1 MMRTDPLDN
10 LSIALSCAV
19 GLDLLPVEAAR
30 GAPERRPRR
39 EDCEVYLF
47 PQGWAATVQ
56 NGAAALGPDDTVVVV
71 GPRADA
77 CVYFG
82 GMLAYHLEHPNRRFF
97 LDLAARDLRPA
108 AQAGC
113 YEGMDDDSIQ
123 SASIAMETDLA
134 HLLAAVREGDPASG
148 PWVAKLLRDFACRFD
163 ATRQLQA
170 CAA

>member
-1 MMRTDPLDN
+1 MNRSDPLDN

-19 GLDLLPVEAAR
+19 GLDLLAVAAR
-30 GAPERRPRR
+30 RGAAERRPRR
-39 EDCEVYLF
+39 DECEVYLF
-47 PQGWAATVQ
+47 PQGFA
-56 NGAAALGPDDTVVVV
+56 GAPLAEGASGTADTVVVV

-82 GMLAYHLEHPNRRFF
+82 ADLAYHLERPNRRFF

-108 AQAGC
+108 SQAAC

-134 HLLAAVREGDPASG
+134 HLLAAVRAGDPASG
-148 PWVAKLLRDFACRFD
+148 PWVAKLLRDFASRFD
-163 ATRQLQA
+163 TTRRA
-170 CAA
+170 EVCAA